1 MAKTTLSVVLQC
13 VRGLTHS
20 ATSQISYMSESIE
33 DVMLCLLHVLCP
45 QAGSYVQRRH
55 FSLFSASLFSPLYP
69 SSASSI
75 VLGLPRIFFPSI
87 LPSMKSLSRV
97 SLLKMCPIHFFCRP
111 RIVPISDLF
120 SSTSCKISSFVLR
133 STQLIF
139 SILRQIHISKAS
151 SRFMSSCLIVHVSEP
166 YRTTLHTNAFTIL
179 FFSFLFRPPLR
190 SSPTKSRLLK
200 WFLYWEKNRIIL
212 FFVHILT

>member
-1 MAKTTLSVVLQC
+1 MACKVILIFNMKFVSVLS
-13 VRGLTHS
+13 S
-20 ATSQISYMSESIE
+20 
-33 DVMLCLLHVLCP
+33 LLHVLCP

-69 SSASSI
+69 SSANIQSSSI

-87 LPSMKSLSRV
+87 LPSMMSLSRV

-190 SSPTKSRLLK
+190 GSPLL
-200 WFLYWEKNRIIL
+200 
-212 FFVHILT
+212 